1 MKRSLYLLMI
11 PLLLI
16 VTNPVKKKVVF
27 FGDSLTEQGAKPG
40 GFIRRIDSMA
50 KAENRLADFDF
61 LGAGVSGNKIYDLYL
76 RMEEDVLSKNPDIV
90 VIFIGIN
97 DIWHKVSFGT
107 GTDVDR
113 FERFYNAMLKK
124 LNDRNIK
131 AILCTLSVI
140 GERNDMSN
148 QQDGELNYYSG
159 LVRDIAEKNNA
170 ELVDLRQL
178 MVNYLKTHNPENK
191 ERSILTTDRVHF
203 NDAGNKLVAEAIW
216 KKLRG

>member
-1 MKRSLYLLMI
+1 MI

>member
-1 MKRSLYLLMI
+1 MI
-11 PLLLI
+11 PLLLSL
-16 VTNPVKKKVVF
+16 TNPGKKKVIF

-40 GFIRRIDSMA
+40 GFIPRIDSMA

-76 RMEEDVLSKNPDIV
+76 RMEEDVFSKNPDIV

-107 GTDVDR
+107 GTDADR

-124 LNDRNIK
+124 LKDRNIK

-140 GERNDMSN
+140 GERNDMTN

-159 LVRDIAEKNNA
+159 LVRNIAAKNNA

-178 MVNYLKTHNPENK
+178 MVDYLKTNNPENK